1 MVEFT
6 KAEITVWMYKEN
18 LTDIEEKSKKRWCDH
33 YRGARLPHKH
43 YEAICGAPEKL
54 KSSAKKSRTATK
66 KGPGA
71 AKVAA
76 AREDNKALR
85 ERHRESGGAQRGAEK
100 PLNVLTIEV
109 VIWYIEGV
117 AYSSKYQAAKK
128 LKIAVGTVENRCK
141 GRVVAGKE
149 YPPKDGWY
157 WVRKMVDV
165 SVTEKDLEDAG

>member
-1 MVEFT
+1 MAKRKKLV
-6 KAEITVWMYKEN
+6 
-18 LTDIEEKSKKRWCDH
+18 IE
-33 YRGARLPHKH
+33 
-43 YEAICGAPEKL
+43 
-54 KSSAKKSRTATK
+54 
-66 KGPGA
+66 
-71 AKVAA
+71 
-76 AREDNKALR
+76 NKALGEQR
-85 ERHRESGGAQRGAEK
+85 RKENAERRNSTK
-100 PLNVLTIEV
+100 SLDTLTIEV